1 MLIEQNTLSQEDL
14 MMSNLE
20 KALNS
25 EFIIQMLRK
34 TGKNTITFIF

>member
-1 MLIEQNTLSQEDL
+1 MLIEQNKLRQEDL

-34 TGKNTITFIF
+34 N